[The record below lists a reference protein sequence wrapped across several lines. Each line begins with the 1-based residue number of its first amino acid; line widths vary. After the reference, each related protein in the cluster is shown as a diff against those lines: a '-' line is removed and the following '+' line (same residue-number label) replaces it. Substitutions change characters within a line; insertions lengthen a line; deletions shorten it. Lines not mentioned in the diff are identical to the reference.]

1 MHASDPMSLLISE
14 MTETLNGLRETLFY
28 AEADGTPEEA
38 AAARAAYDEAG
49 ARFRERIDAATVN
62 LLARLSA
69 QP

>member
-1 MHASDPMSLLISE
+1 MLAPLPIAPLLAE
-14 MTETLNGLRETLFY
+14 MTDTLGRLREALFY

-38 AAARAAYDEAG
+38 AAARAAYDETA

-62 LLARLSA
+62 LLARLA